1 MFTPVNRVLLAVFC
15 LAVASCGF
23 HLRGQATLP
32 FDTVYVNADT
42 DPSFAA
48 ELKRALLAG
57 TNARVSDNP
66 NNADAIFQLLGETR
80 GKDILTVNTGGT
92 VAEYELQLRVVF
104 RVYNNK
110 GRNWVPQTAI
120 VLKRVL
126 SYSDTAVLA
135 FNDEEAQMYKDMQSD
150 AVQQVVQRMSG
161 ANAPG

>member
-1 MFTPVNRVLLAVFC
+1 MFTPVKRVLLAVFC